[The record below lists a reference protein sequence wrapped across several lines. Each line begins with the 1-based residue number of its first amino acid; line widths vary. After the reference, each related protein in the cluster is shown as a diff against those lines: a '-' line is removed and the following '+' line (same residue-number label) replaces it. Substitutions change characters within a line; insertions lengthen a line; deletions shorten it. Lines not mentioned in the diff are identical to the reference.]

1 MAKAISPTAGQRC
14 GIQRVCRL
22 WDVPRSSFY
31 AAQVKSAVLAAPPAR
46 RGPKP
51 AISDEALLAAI
62 KRELETSP
70 WTGHRR
76 AIRTINLLER
86 LFGEERRRTKVIPH
100 AFSERAALKADVC
113 CAHPRCRAVP
123 RARDEQV
130 RAPSAESNP

>member
-31 AAQVKSAVLAAPPAR
+31 AAQVKSAVPAAPPAR